1 LIEVT
6 GVGSLNKKW
15 VLWNLREAAEEIQRT
30 IADLETEPNFTDAGL
45 NALLREVYDHL
56 NTAWNARDVSDE
68 AVRAAPNEDF
78 ARWWVMPD
86 DIIY

>member
-1 LIEVT
+1 VA
-6 GVGSLNKKW
+6 SLNKKW
-15 VLWNLREAAEEIQRT
+15 VLWNLREALDHVQRT
-30 IADLETEPNFTDAGL
+30 IADLETKPDFTEAGL
-45 NALLREVYDHL
+45 NVRLREVYDHL

-68 AVRAAPNEDF
+68 TVQAASHEDF